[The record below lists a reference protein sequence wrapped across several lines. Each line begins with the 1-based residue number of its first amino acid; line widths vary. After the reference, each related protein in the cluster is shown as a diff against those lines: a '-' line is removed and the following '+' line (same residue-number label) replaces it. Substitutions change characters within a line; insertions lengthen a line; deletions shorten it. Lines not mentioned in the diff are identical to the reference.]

1 MEQESKPKKD
11 TKKVY
16 ILLAVIVLLIA
27 TNIFLWMQ
35 KDKTETRF
43 EQTSG
48 EKEKL
53 QLQLNQLEV
62 DLTQA
67 TANADS
73 LNESLLAKDEELKA
87 KVAQLQTALRRGNMS
102 AAELERA
109 RNEIDQLRYYIHK
122 YQDEIITLKKENEL
136 LASENN
142 GLKRTVE
149 TEQRKSSDLTN
160 QNINLSNK
168 VAVASLLKATSI
180 NATGVRYRTNGKETL
195 TERVKNL
202 EKIKVTF
209 NVAEN
214 QVASQGARDF
224 YLRVVNPTGKAEVIT
239 DQFESKFIADGSEMR
254 YSVKSNILFE
264 NKSGQTYTIFWT
276 KTSSIEPGTYTLT
289 LYADGA
295 SIGSTT
301 LVLK

>member
-11 TKKVY
+11 TKKIY
-16 ILLAVIVLLIA
+16 ILLAVIALLIA

-43 EQTSG
+43 EQTSD

-53 QLQLNQLEV
+53 QVQLNQLEL

-73 LNESLLAKDEELKA
+73 LNESLIAKDEELKA
-87 KVAQLQTALRRGNMS
+87 KVAQLQSSLKRGNMT

-109 RNEIDQLRYYIHK
+109 RNEIDQLRYYIRK
-122 YQDEIITLKKENEL
+122 YQDEIVTLKKENEL
-136 LASENN
+136 LASENS
-142 GLKRTVE
+142 GLKKTVE
-149 TEQRKSSDLTN
+149 TEQRKSSDLIN

-168 VAVASLLKATSI
+168 VAVASLLKANGLS
-180 NATGVRYRTNGKETL
+180 AMGVRYRSNGKEV
-195 TERVKNL
+195 ESNRVKTL
-202 EKIKVTF
+202 EKIKVSF
-209 NVAEN
+209 NVADN
-214 QVASQGARDF
+214 QVAAQGPRDF
-224 YLRVVNPTGKAEVIT
+224 YLRIVNPTGKAEVIT
-239 DQFESKFIADGSEMR
+239 DANESKFMADGSELQ
-254 YSVKSNILFE
+254 YSVKSTINFE
-264 NKSGQTYTIFWT
+264 NKSGQTYTMFWT
-276 KTSSIEPGTYTLT
+276 KASSIEPGTYTIT
-289 LYADGA
+289 VYSDGA

>member
-1 MEQESKPKKD
+1 MEQEQKPKKD

-43 EQTSG
+43 EQTSD

-53 QLQLNQLEV
+53 QVQLNQLEI

-73 LNESLLAKDEELKA
+73 LNESLIAKDEELKA
-87 KVAQLQTALRRGNMS
+87 KVAQLQTSLRRGNMS

-109 RNEIDQLRYYIHK
+109 RNEIDQLRYYIRK
-122 YQDEIITLKKENEL
+122 YQDEITTLKKENEL
-136 LASENN
+136 LASENT
-142 GLKRTVE
+142 GLKKTVE
-149 TEQRKSSDLTN
+149 TEQRKSSDLIN

-168 VAVASLLKATSI
+168 VAVASLLKTTSI
-180 NATGVRYRTNGKETL
+180 SAMGVRYRSNGKEV
-195 TERVKNL
+195 ESNRVKTL

-209 NVAEN
+209 NLADN
-214 QVASQGARDF
+214 QVAVQGPHDF
-224 YLRVVNPTGKAEVIT
+224 FLRIVNPTGKAEVIT
-239 DQFESKFIADGSEMR
+239 DANESKFNADGVELQ
-254 YSVKSNILFE
+254 YSVKNTTNFE
-264 NKSGQTYTIFWT
+264 NKSGQTYTMMWT
-276 KTSSIEPGTYTLT
+276 KTSSIEPGTYTIT
-289 LYADGA
+289 LYSDGA

>member
-1 MEQESKPKKD
+1 MEQESQPKKD

-53 QLQLNQLEV
+53 QVQLNQLEL

-73 LNESLLAKDEELKA
+73 LNESLVAKDEELKA
-87 KVAQLQTALRRGNMS
+87 KVAQLQNALRRGNLS

-109 RNEIDQLRYYIHK
+109 RNEIDQLRYYIRK
-122 YQDEIITLKKENEL
+122 YQDEITTLKKENEL

-142 GLKRTVE
+142 GLKKTVE
-149 TEQRKSSDLTN
+149 TEQQKSSELIN

-168 VAVASLLKATSI
+168 VAVASLLKATSFT
-180 NATGVRYRTNGKETL
+180 AMGVRFRSNGKEVE
-195 TERVKNL
+195 TERVKTL

-209 NVAEN
+209 NVADN
-214 QVASQGARDF
+214 QVAVQGPREF
-224 YLRVVNPTGKAEVIT
+224 YLRIVNPTGKAEVIT
-239 DQFESKFIADGSEMR
+239 DQNESKFTADGAELQ
-254 YSVKSNILFE
+254 YSVKSTINFE
-264 NKSGQTYTIFWT
+264 NKSGQTYTMFWT
-276 KTSSIEPGTYTLT
+276 KASSIEPGKYTIT

-295 SIGSTT
+295 SIGTTT
-301 LVLK
+301 LMLK

>member
-16 ILLAVIVLLIA
+16 ILLAVIVVLIG

-67 TANADS
+67 TANADT
-73 LNESLLAKDEELKA
+73 LNENLLAKDEELKA

-142 GLKRTVE
+142 GLKKTVE

-180 NATGVRYRTNGKETL
+180 NATGVRYRSNGKESL

-209 NVAEN
+209 NVADN

-239 DQFESKFIADGSEMR
+239 DQFESKFTADGSEMQ

-264 NKSGQTYTIFWT
+264 NKSGQTYTMFWT

-301 LVLK
+301 LLLK

>member
-53 QLQLNQLEV
+53 QVQLNQLEL

-73 LNESLLAKDEELKA
+73 LNESLIAKDEELKA
-87 KVAQLQTALRRGNMS
+87 KVLQLQSALRRGNLTS
-102 AAELERA
+102 SELERA
-109 RNEIDQLRYYIHK
+109 RNEIDQLRYYIRK

-136 LASENN
+136 LASENT
-142 GLKRTVE
+142 GLKKTVE

-180 NATGVRYRTNGKETL
+180 AAKGIRFRSNGKEVE
-195 TERVKNL
+195 TERVKTV

-209 NVAEN
+209 NIADN
-214 QVASQGARDF
+214 QVASQGSRDF
-224 YLRVVNPTGKAEVIT
+224 YLRIVNPTGKAEVIT
-239 DQFESKFIADGSEMR
+239 DQNESKFTADGAELQ
-254 YSVKSNILFE
+254 YSVKTTMNFE
-264 NKSGQTYTIFWT
+264 NKSGQTYTMFWT
-276 KTSSIEPGTYTLT
+276 KASSIEPGTYTIT

-295 SIGSTT
+295 SIGSTS
-301 LVLK
+301 LILK